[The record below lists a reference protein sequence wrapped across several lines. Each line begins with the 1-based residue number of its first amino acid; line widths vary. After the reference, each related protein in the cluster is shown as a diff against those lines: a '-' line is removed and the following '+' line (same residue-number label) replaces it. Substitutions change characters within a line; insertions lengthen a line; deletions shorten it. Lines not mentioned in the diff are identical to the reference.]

1 MNTGNFKVK
10 FETGRLVATP
20 AAMETVMWAEMV
32 AALARHVCGDWGDL
46 GDEDKARNDA
56 SLKSGDRLFSAYH
69 TVGGEKFWIITEA
82 DRSCTTVL
90 LPEDY

>member
-1 MNTGNFKVK
+1 MSTGNFKTK

-32 AALARHVCGDWGDL
+32 AALSRHVCGDWGDL
-46 GDEDKARNDA
+46 GDEDKERNEA
-56 SLKSGDRLFSAYH
+56 ALKSGGQLLSVYH
-69 TVGGEKFWIITEA
+69 TVGGEKFWVITEP
-82 DRSCTTVL
+82 DRSYTTVL